1 MVNKSALASVFDEV
15 MEHHLAFNLNAQECL
30 ALANKFG
37 LGPVS
42 TAFLQE
48 TAALN
53 MALANTA
60 LSCQPLAA
68 IFVDDAGKR
77 KLAEIMGQEFVP
89 APLQLEPLAQSWAC
103 PLTCGGAVVGTEY
116 SRGDNSGLSSSWQQ
130 QELDDDTTA
139 AHSVSYSPDS
149 ENMTGVSAVTGDEED
164 ALQQLPDIS
173 SKPEPVSGLS
183 LNTVG
188 YNALPEDVTSGADGV
203 MSWQHCYDT
212 PWAEGFSEYL
222 ADSYTV
228 KGSSEALVGD
238 VFVGN
243 ELTTEPEPEP
253 EPKAE
258 EVGQEETDAAAQA
271 KSEAEQNPAGKVKLP
286 HGARRKI
293 RAAKRAAKKAARRE
307 ALLKAQAKQQAQQ
320 ATAIAQQD
328 KAISQV
334 EEPATVQDKGA
345 DNSTPSTTEGVS
357 VDTPVS
363 AAADNVA
370 DKAADT
376 ADTAVGNEA
385 NSTTPE
391 NTPEGTP
398 VDAAAD
404 NTANKVADTD
414 AGNASGSSADTS
426 AASQPRQGKKAA
438 SRKSTKQQNAATP
451 APDEPSREAVLLLG
465 WMLFVLTY
473 GNSALVGIQ
482 NALLLVLKTFGVI
495 DLEDL
500 KLIAG
505 RKRMS
510 FEKSLLLLE
519 DLGKI
524 ALVEGQ
530 VVWLAPP
537 DDFEP
542 LAQTLYPLEEK
553 RKNGLRGAD
562 RHLPNVLEIGALSE
576 GLLSQTGVNILAA
589 IGHYKA
595 VNAEQLRLALRLKKN
610 NFARAVS
617 VLVRLEVLVEHEGNL
632 YLVPHSK
639 VKPTTLVNRYHKQQ
653 QEEQLKLQRQLQAQE
668 RAAQREAQKAAAAA
682 AKEAAKAKAAQ
693 EKAKAKELAAKQ
705 KAKETAKAK
714 KAKEAAKAKLK
725 AQAAKEKAKSN
736 KQAKKPAPPAKP
748 ASQDDSAA
756 AILQPEVSPAAKGRS
771 LVAARSKSNA
781 ANVMR
786 DSDSGSKAQAT
797 LALFAGVS
805 ADSTDPASAAS
816 AATAGTAGT
825 AENKKQEPAAKPAPA
840 LSANPDVKAADAN

>member
-1 MVNKSALASVFDEV
+1 MLNKSALASAFDEV
-15 MEHHLAFNLNAQECL
+15 MEHHLAFKLNAQECH
-30 ALANKFG
+30 ALTNKFG

-48 TAALN
+48 AAALV

-68 IFVDDAGKR
+68 IFVNDAGKR

-89 APLQLEPLAQSWAC
+89 APLLLEPLAQSWAC
-103 PLTCGGAVVGTEY
+103 PLTFGEAVVGTEY
-116 SRGDNSGLSSSWQQ
+116 SRSYDSGFSSAWQQ
-130 QELDDDTTA
+130 GLGDDTTA
-139 AHSVSYSPDS
+139 AQSVSYSPDS
-149 ENMTGVSAVTGDEED
+149 ESMTGVSSGNEEETA
-164 ALQQLPDIS
+164 ALQQLPDTS

-183 LNTVG
+183 QNTVG

-203 MSWQHCYDT
+203 MSWQHSYDT

-228 KGSSEALVGD
+228 KSSSEALVGD

-243 ELTTEPEPEP
+243 ELPFEPEPEP
-253 EPKAE
+253 DPEPETESQGEEVVAE
-258 EVGQEETDAAAQA
+258 EPVATQVKT
-271 KSEAEQNPAGKVKLP
+271 EADQSSAGKVKLP
-286 HGARRKI
+286 HGERRKI
-293 RAAKRAAKKAARRE
+293 RAAKKAAKKAARRE

-320 ATAIAQQD
+320 AAAAAASTQQD
-328 KAISQV
+328 KSTSQV
-334 EEPATVQDKGA
+334 DEPTSVQNKVA
-345 DNSTPSTTEGVS
+345 ENSPQSTTEGVS
-357 VDTPVS
+357 VATPASS
-363 AAADNVA
+363 AADSVA
-370 DKAADT
+370 SKAAE
-376 ADTAVGNEA
+376 AAVGNEA

-398 VDAAAD
+398 VDAATDSAAS
-404 NTANKVADTD
+404 NTADTD
-414 AGNASGSSADTS
+414 AGKASSAAAATS
-426 AASQPRQGKKAA
+426 AASQQRQGKKA
-438 SRKSTKQQNAATP
+438 SVRNSTKQQSAATP

-505 RKRMS
+505 RKRVSFEKSLLIAGRKRVS

-524 ALVEGQ
+524 ALVDGK

-537 DDFEP
+537 DDFDLFSQP
-542 LAQTLYPLEEK
+542 LYPLEEK
-553 RKNGLRGAD
+553 RKNGLRGAE
-562 RHLPNVLEIGALSE
+562 RHLPIVLEIGALSE

-589 IGHYKA
+589 ISHYKA
-595 VNAEQLRLALRLKKN
+595 VNAEQLRLALRLKKS

-617 VLVRLEVLVEHEGNL
+617 VLVCLEVLVEHEGNL
-632 YLVPHSK
+632 YLVPRSK

-682 AKEAAKAKAAQ
+682 AKEAEKAKAAQ

-705 KAKETAKAK
+705 KSKEKAKAKAK
-714 KAKEAAKAKLK
+714 KAKEASKAKLK
-725 AQAAKEKAKSN
+725 AQAAKQKAK
-736 KQAKKPAPPAKP
+736 AKKQVK
-748 ASQDDSAA
+748 
-756 AILQPEVSPAAKGRS
+756 SPCAYAHGF
-771 LVAARSKSNA
+771 LP
-781 ANVMR
+781 
-786 DSDSGSKAQAT
+786 
-797 LALFAGVS
+797 F
-805 ADSTDPASAAS
+805 
-816 AATAGTAGT
+816 
-825 AENKKQEPAAKPAPA
+825 
-840 LSANPDVKAADAN
+840 

>member
-376 ADTAVGNEA
+376 ADTADTAVGNEA

-524 ALVEGQ
+524 ALVEGK

-653 QEEQLKLQRQLQAQE
+653 QEEQRKLQHQLQAQE
-668 RAAQREAQKAAAAA
+668 RAAQREAQMAAAAA

-693 EKAKAKELAAKQ
+693 EKAMAKELAAKQ

-725 AQAAKEKAKSN
+725 AQAAKEKAKSK

-771 LVAARSKSNA
+771 LVAARSKPNA

-816 AATAGTAGT
+816 AATAGTA
-825 AENKKQEPAAKPAPA
+825 ENKKQEPAAKPAPA